1 MTAAPA
7 DMNYPPIRNGMDYL
21 RSVVGHLDREEPGRQ
36 DMKYAVLHL
45 QAATEVLLKALLV
58 ALDWSQVFTNPDEAD
73 QLAFERG
80 DFNSCKVEDA
90 IKRLRARGV
99 EISRED
105 KGEISNLA
113 QQRNRLQHFGL
124 TALTVPAVESRAAK
138 VLDFLI
144 AFVGDHLRPG
154 LTGAEAQHLEEEMR
168 HVREALPRI
177 RSYSAIIMDRITPEL
192 AGREW
197 YTLRC
202 PDCLKWALLAEGGE
216 VRCLFCT
223 TQWEAEAFP
232 LPYVVGV
239 LGHSWREYRK
249 DPTGPAAQC
258 PECGAYALIGEAYL
272 AAAPEE
278 AVQYCFGCSTVFQ
291 GLEPCMRCGQLYQ
304 PGEDHFAICNDCL
317 GSMG

>member
-1 MTAAPA
+1 MTAVPPA

-21 RSVVGHLDREEPGRQ
+21 RSVVAHLDRDEPDER
-36 DMKYAVLHL
+36 DLKYAVLHL

-58 ALDWSQVFTNPDEAD
+58 AFDWRQVFSKPDEAD
-73 QLAFERG
+73 QLAYEHG
-80 DFNSCKVEDA
+80 DFTSCKIEDA
-90 IKRLRARGV
+90 IKRLRAQGV
-99 EISRED
+99 EITPED
-105 KGEISNLA
+105 KGNITHLA
-113 QQRNRLQHFGL
+113 QQRNRLQHFRL
-124 TALTVPAVESRAAK
+124 TSAAPAIEARAAQ

-154 LTGAEAQHLEEEMR
+154 LTGDDAQHLEQEMR

-177 RSYSAIIMDRITPEL
+177 RSYSAIIMDRIAPEL
-192 AGREW
+192 ASRQW

-202 PDCLKWALLAEGGE
+202 PDCTKWALLAEGGE
-216 VRCLFCT
+216 VRCLFCET
-223 TQWEAEAFP
+223 DWDAEAFP

-239 LGHSWREYRK
+239 LGHSWRDYRK

-258 PECGAYALIGEAYL
+258 PECGAYALVGGAYV
-272 AAAPEE
+272 AARPEE
-278 AVQYCFGCSTVFQ
+278 AVQYCFGCSEVFD

-304 PGEDHFAICNDCL
+304 PGPDRVAICTDCL

>member
-1 MTAAPA
+1 M
-7 DMNYPPIRNGMDYL
+7 DYPPIQNGMDYL
-21 RSVVGHLDREEPGRQ
+21 RSVVGHLGREEPGPR
-36 DMKYAVLHL
+36 DLKYGVLHL

-58 ALDWSQVFTNPDEAD
+58 SFDWRQVFTKPDEAD
-73 QLAFERG
+73 QAAYEQG
-80 DFNSCKVEDA
+80 DFTSCKVEDA

-99 EISRED
+99 KISPED
-105 KGEISNLA
+105 KGNITHLA

-124 TALTVPAVESRAAK
+124 TATVPAVEARAAQ

-154 LTGAEAQHLEEEMR
+154 LTGAEAEHLEQEMR

-177 RSYSAIIMDRITPEL
+177 RSYSAIIMDRIAPDL
-192 AGREW
+192 VGREW

-216 VRCLFCT
+216 VNCLFCEAR
-223 TQWEAEAFP
+223 WDAEAFP
-232 LPYVVGV
+232 LHYAVEV
-239 LGHSWREYRK
+239 LEHSWRDYRK
-249 DPTGPAAQC
+249 TPGGPAESC
-258 PECGAYALIGEAYL
+258 PECSAHAVIGEAYV
-272 AAAPEE
+272 AAGPEE

-304 PGEDHFAICNDCL
+304 PAEDLTVCGDCL
-317 GSMG
+317 GGMG